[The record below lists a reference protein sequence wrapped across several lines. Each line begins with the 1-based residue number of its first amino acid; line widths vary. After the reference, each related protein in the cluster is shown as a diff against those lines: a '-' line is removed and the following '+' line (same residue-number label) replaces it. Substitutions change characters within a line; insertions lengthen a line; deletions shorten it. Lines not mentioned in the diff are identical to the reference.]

1 VATLISSNRSRG
13 IKNSLAKWLIT
24 LGGISVLFT
33 LVLIFMYLL
42 YVVKPI
48 FESAKIEQTVNI
60 SIDSSRNEK
69 VLGSG
74 VDELKELAY
83 QITAAGNIDF
93 YHLKAS
99 DPKADNQFAV
109 GDNSLSTSLFVSD
122 DFNQEQVVKV
132 VNSFSQNK
140 LLHTTTG
147 KTLLIQPSFYAT
159 YANDSREIIPQ
170 VNYPL
175 GQESLIIDQQQI
187 PLSQLAFAIDDER
200 IVFVGFTE
208 DKRLIK
214 TSFIAEDDFSSSN
227 GDDVVYQTIF
237 QQIEIFDDVID
248 GNIDE
253 IKVTPDLSLA
263 FIRSASTVYVYS
275 LNDDE
280 EVSLKATI
288 KPTLDNKDTYL
299 TSMGLL
305 SGSSSV
311 LLGDS
316 SGRVSQWFE
325 VATDEGRQFKQIRS
339 FKADNDQAS
348 SDNVEYDNKS
358 QPSNAITAIY
368 TEQYRKSFYTMT
380 QSGMVNVFYTTSA
393 AHLWQGQ
400 LTSTQPET
408 FTIAPRAN
416 GLIVIVN
423 DPLDVN
429 NKKLQVFSVHNEHP
443 EVTWQAL
450 WQEVWYEG
458 YPEPDY
464 VWQSTSGSDDF
475 EGKFSLVPISFGT
488 IKAALYA
495 MLFAVPVALTAAIY
509 TAYFMTPG
517 LRKKVKPTIE
527 MMEALPTVIL
537 GFLAGLWLAPI
548 MEEYLP
554 AIFLLFIFLPLATL
568 ITAFS
573 WHKLPNQLKDKL
585 PETLAPILLIPVIIL
600 ATYAAFT
607 LSPVLEDSFFN
618 GDMRQYLTND
628 LGIDFDQRN
637 ALVVGIAM
645 GFAVIPTIFS
655 MAEDAIF
662 SVPGHLTSG
671 SLALG
676 ATQWQT
682 LIGVVLL
689 TASPGIFSAIMMG
702 LGRAVGETMI
712 VLMATGNTPILD
724 WSIFQG
730 MRTLAANIAVEMPE
744 SEVGSSHYRILFLA
758 AFVLFIF
765 TFIFNTAAEFVRQRL
780 REKYSSM

>member
-1 VATLISSNRSRG
+1 M
-13 IKNSLAKWLIT
+13 KNSLAKWLIT

-33 LVLIFMYLL
+33 LVLIFLYLL

-48 FESAKIEQTVNI
+48 FDSAQIEPKVSLDLTT
-60 SIDSSRNEK
+60 NEK
-69 VLGSG
+69 VLSTG
-74 VDELKELAY
+74 VDELQEVAY
-83 QITAAGNIDF
+83 EITEAGNIDF

-99 DPKADNQFAV
+99 VPEADNPFAV
-109 GDNSLSTSLFVSD
+109 GDNALSMSLFASD
-122 DFNQEQVVKV
+122 DFNQEQVVNV
-132 VNSFSQNK
+132 INSFSANK
-140 LLHTTTG
+140 LLHTSKG
-147 KTLLIQPSFYAT
+147 KTLLIQPSFYAK
-159 YANDSREIIPQ
+159 YANDTREIIPQ

-175 GQESLIIDQQQI
+175 GQGSLIIDEQQT

-200 IVFVGFTE
+200 IVFVAVTE

-214 TSFIAEDDFSSSN
+214 TSFIAEDDFSSSSD
-227 GDDVVYQTIF
+227 GDDVEYETIF
-237 QQIEIFDDVID
+237 QQIELVDDV
-248 GNIDE
+248 IDE

-288 KPTLDNKDTYL
+288 TPTLDNNNTYL
-299 TSMGLL
+299 TSMALL

-325 VATDEGRQFKQIRS
+325 VSTGSGRQFKQIRT
-339 FKADNDQAS
+339 FNANDDEAS
-348 SDNVEYDNKS
+348 YDS
-358 QPSNAITAIY
+358 TGQTSSAITAIY

-380 QSGMVNVFYTTSA
+380 NTGMANVFYTTSS
-393 AHLWQGQ
+393 AHLWQGK
-400 LTSTQPET
+400 LATAQPEA
-408 FTIAPRAN
+408 FAIAPRAN
-416 GLIVIVN
+416 GLIIIGN
-423 DPLDVN
+423 DALDAS
-429 NKKLQVFSVHNEHP
+429 KKSLQAFSVHNEHP

-464 VWQSTSGSDDF
+464 IWQSTSGSDDF

-495 MLFAVPVALTAAIY
+495 MLFAVPIALTAAIY

-517 LRKKVKPTIE
+517 MRKKVKPTIE

-537 GFLAGLWLAPI
+537 GFLAGLWLAPL

-554 AIFLLFIFLPLATL
+554 AIFLLFIFLPLSTL
-568 ITAFS
+568 ITAFA
-573 WHKLPNQLKDKL
+573 WHNLPNHWKDKL
-585 PETLAPILLIPVIIL
+585 PETLAPLLLIPVMIL
-600 ATYAAFT
+600 AIYAAFS
-607 LSPVLEDSFFN
+607 LSGVLELVFFN
-618 GDMRQYLTND
+618 GDMRQFLTND
-628 LGIDFDQRN
+628 LGINFDQRN

-682 LIGVVLL
+682 LIKVVLL
-689 TASPGIFSAIMMG
+689 TASPGIFSAVMMG